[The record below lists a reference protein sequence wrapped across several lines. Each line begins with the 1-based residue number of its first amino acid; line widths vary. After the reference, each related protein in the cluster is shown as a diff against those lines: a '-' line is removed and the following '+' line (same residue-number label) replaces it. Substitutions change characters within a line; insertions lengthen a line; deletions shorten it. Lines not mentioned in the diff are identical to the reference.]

1 MDNLNVSNSPVAA
14 SRTTKSVMLDIL
26 IALAPATVAA
36 IVLFGLKA
44 AVIIAV
50 CVGSALLSE
59 FVFNILAKKK
69 QTVGDLTAVVTGL
82 LLALNLSTNATIW
95 QCLVG
100 SVFAI
105 VIVKCAFGGLGF
117 NFVNPAIAA
126 RVMLLIAF
134 TDVAGGAMTGFAEI
148 ESGATPLAV
157 LGGQEGNLPSM
168 LDMLLGN
175 RGGAI
180 GETCAIALLLGGI
193 YLIVRKVITWH
204 IPVMFLATV
213 FAYSLVSGGAPAMM
227 QVLTGGVMI
236 GACFMATDYVTSPTT
251 AKGKLIFG
259 IGAGLLTFLIRR
271 FGVYP
276 EGVSFAILF
285 MNILTPYIDAMRTNI
300 ANALGTDADNV
311 SVKATTEEKLGFT
324 GNKEGIASHAVCLL
338 EEKE

>member
-14 SRTTKSVMLDIL
+14 SRSTKSVMLDIL

-105 VIVKCAFGGLGF
+105 VIVKCAFGGLGY
-117 NFVNPAIAA
+117 NIVNPAIAA

-134 TDVAGGAMTGFAEI
+134 TEVAGGAQTVFAEI
-148 ESGATPLAV
+148 ESGATPLAI
-157 LGGQEGNLPSM
+157 LGGAEGTLPSM
-168 LDMLLGN
+168 LDMLIGN

-204 IPVMFLATV
+204 IPAC
-213 FAYSLVSGGAPAMM
+213 YI
-227 QVLTGGVMI
+227 GGVFLLSLAFGGDVMGAVYHTLGGGLII
-236 GACFMATDYVTSPTT
+236 GAIFMATDPVTSP
-251 AKGKLIFG
+251 KRGLGKIIFALCCALI
-259 IGAGLLTFLIRR
+259 TVLIR
-271 FGVYP
+271 FYGNYP
-276 EGVSFAILF
+276 EGVSFAILL
-285 MNILTPYIDAMRTNI
+285 MNIICPYIDMIGA
-300 ANALGTDADNV
+300 
-311 SVKATTEEKLGFT
+311 KKEKTEEVA
-324 GNKEGIASHAVCLL
+324 E
-338 EEKE
+338 